1 MPDLRILI
9 TEYLESNNM
18 MQIATCINNIPWCCT
33 VYYAMDDDLNLY
45 WISKPERRHS
55 KEAEVNSNISSAV
68 VSPHVPGDPVRG
80 ISIEGGAGMI
90 SKDSVEFDS
99 MFSNYSDKFG
109 WSDDAIEEMRS
120 GENTHELYVLRPSS
134 IVLLDTVNFK
144 KGEERQGL
152 KL

>member
-1 MPDLRILI
+1 
-9 TEYLESNNM
+9 
-18 MQIATCINNIPWCCT
+18 
-33 VYYAMDDDLNLY
+33 MDDDLNLY

-55 KEAEVNSNISSAV
+55 KEVEVNSNISSAV

-109 WSDDAIEEMRS
+109 WSDEVIKEMKS

-134 IVLLDTVNFK
+134 IVPLDTVNFK
-144 KGEERQGL
+144 KG
-152 KL
+152 